1 MRRGVTLLE
10 LAVTMVVSSL
20 VLALLVRAAVFH
32 ERLQRHERAAAE
44 SARATRQTVA
54 IVAGALVGSTPADL
68 IPGQASDSALDL
80 MAPIAFG
87 VGCLD
92 GNRLVLAATALGQG
106 PAFTTLNASLRE
118 GDRLAIYDD
127 SRVPRT
133 WVARTISAIKSE
145 TGSCATADASAREL
159 TTVWLDAPL
168 AAGPVVAFRVSRRT
182 RFTLYRSGDA
192 LWYLGMREWNSSGGG
207 FSSIQPVAGPLGA
220 RNVRPDRTGLR
231 FAYIDSTGSVLAVPL
246 TGATTVAGIMITARS
261 ADSVPAVV
269 SRMVALR
276 REY

>member
-54 IVAGALVGSTPADL
+54 IVAGALAGAMPSDL
-68 IPGQASDSALDL
+68 IPGQASDTALDL

-87 VGCLD
+87 IGCLD
-92 GNRLVLAATALGQG
+92 GNRLVLAGTALAEG
-106 PAFTTLNASLRE
+106 PAFTALNSSLRE
-118 GDRLAIYDD
+118 GDRVLIYDD
-127 SRVPRT
+127 RRTPRT
-133 WVARTISAIKSE
+133 WVTRTISAIKPA
-145 TGSCATADASAREL
+145 TGSCATADAPVSQL
-159 TTVWLDAPL
+159 TTVWLDASL
-168 AAGPVVAFRVSRRT
+168 AAGPVVAFHVSRRT

-207 FSSIQPVAGPLGA
+207 FSGIQPVTGPLGA
-220 RNVRPDRTGLR
+220 KNVRSDRTGLR

-246 TGATTVAGIMITARS
+246 PSGTAVAGIMIIARS
-261 ADSVPAVV
+261 ADSLPVVV
-269 SRMVALR
+269 SQMVAVR
-276 REY
+276 RD